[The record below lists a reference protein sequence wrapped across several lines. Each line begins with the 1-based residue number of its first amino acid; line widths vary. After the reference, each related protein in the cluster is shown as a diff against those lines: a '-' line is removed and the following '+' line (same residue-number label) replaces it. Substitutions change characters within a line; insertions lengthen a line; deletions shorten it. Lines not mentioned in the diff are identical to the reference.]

1 MSAVALFPTSL
12 RIAEEEKDSSTMK
25 KIPWWFPFP
34 WDILVPLEASD
45 LYKWYHWLF
54 WRISTTQK
62 SILSWSQHRKP
73 SLWSSQWQGE
83 RSRLVPFWT
92 VSYVRRLLNSW
103 CEPTV
108 IFWLPVMHEIYF
120 HIHQTH
126 VPMLAEMR
134 LTHS

>member
-92 VSYVRRLLNSW
+92 VSYVRRLLNW
-103 CEPTV
+103 CEEDV
-108 IFWLPVMHEIYF
+108 NQLLYF
-120 HIHQTH
+120 DCLLCMKFTSISTKHMYPCLRKC
-126 VPMLAEMR
+126 V
-134 LTHS
+134 